1 MRGTRTRRTHA
12 GRAVIATASDAI
24 SHVRS
29 EVQSRPWW
37 YTTLLAIGFITLL
50 TAVGVLFFGINSG
63 PSTLVISDEVPP
75 VDSLD
80 FGVAISRLVGAP
92 IERGGTIQVLNNG
105 DEFLPALF
113 QAIDGAK
120 ASINFSVYIWED
132 GAISD
137 QLLDRLIRKQSQG
150 VAVRILLDGLG
161 GRKAPGDRL
170 DVLEKAGGHV
180 QKFRMPKFGSWT
192 RFHRRNHR
200 RSIVIDGETGFT
212 GGMAVADQWLGHAQD
227 PEHWRDMMFKI
238 TGTLASS
245 LQGAFVDEW
254 AGSSA
259 ELLVGPRIFPVSSAT
274 SSAGVE
280 RFINKINSPA
290 DDDHSMDYFF
300 VLPILAAR
308 ERVYVRTPYF
318 IPDGPLMK
326 ALEKKAQAGLD
337 VRLLVPGPVTDNRM
351 ARFSGQS
358 RYEALLKAGV
368 RIYEY
373 QPTFLHAKGLA
384 VDGKWSIVGS
394 PNLNSRS
401 RELDEENA
409 FGILDASLGA
419 RLDEIFIADL
429 RHSKEITSDAWRR
442 RNPLLRV
449 LQAASRV
456 LDQQS

>member
-1 MRGTRTRRTHA
+1 MSGTRTRRTLA
-12 GRAVIATASDAI
+12 GRAVIARASGAI
-24 SHVRS
+24 DRVRT
-29 EVQSRPWW
+29 EVESRPWW
-37 YTTLLAIGFITLL
+37 YTTLLAIGFITML

-63 PSTLVISDEVPP
+63 PSMLVISDAVPP

-150 VAVRILLDGLG
+150 VEVRILLDGLG
-161 GRKAPGDRL
+161 GRKAPDDRL
-170 DVLEKAGGHV
+170 DALEKLGGRV

-200 RSIVIDGETGFT
+200 RSIVIDGEIGFT

-227 PEHWRDMMFKI
+227 PEHWRDMMFRL
-238 TGTLASS
+238 TGALASS

-254 AGSSA
+254 ASSSA
-259 ELLVGPRIFPVSSAT
+259 ELLVGPRIFPVASAT

-308 ERVYVRTPYF
+308 ERVYVTTPYF

-337 VRLLVPGPVTDNRM
+337 VRLLLPGPVTDNRM

-358 RYEALLKAGV
+358 RYDALLKAGV

-419 RLDEIFIADL
+419 RLDEVFIADL

-449 LQAASRV
+449 LQGASRV

>member
-1 MRGTRTRRTHA
+1 MSGTRTRRTLA
-12 GRAVIATASDAI
+12 GRAVIARASGAI
-24 SHVRS
+24 DRVRT
-29 EVQSRPWW
+29 EVESRPWW

-50 TAVGVLFFGINSG
+50 TAVGVLFFGINNG
-63 PSTLVISDEVPP
+63 PSTLVVSDAVPP

-132 GAISD
+132 GAVSD

-150 VAVRILLDGLG
+150 VDVRILLDGLG
-161 GRKAPGDRL
+161 GRKAPDDRI
-170 DVLEKAGGHV
+170 DALEKLGGRV

-200 RSIVIDGETGFT
+200 RSIVIDGEIGFT

-227 PEHWRDMMFKI
+227 PEHWRDMMFRL

-254 AGSSA
+254 ASSSA
-259 ELLVGPRIFPVSSAT
+259 ELLMGPRIFPIATAT
-274 SSAGVE
+274 SSAGVA

-308 ERVYVRTPYF
+308 ERVYVTTPYF

-326 ALEKKAQAGLD
+326 ALEKKARAGLD
-337 VRLLVPGPVTDNRM
+337 VRLLLPGPVTDNRM

-358 RYEALLKAGV
+358 RYDALLNAGV

-419 RLDEIFIADL
+419 RLDEVFLADL
-429 RHSKEITSDAWRR
+429 RHSKEITIDAWRR

-449 LQAASRV
+449 LQGASRV

>member
-1 MRGTRTRRTHA
+1 MSGTRTRRTHA
-12 GRAVIATASDAI
+12 GRAVVATASGAI
-24 SHVRS
+24 DRVRT
-29 EVQSRPWW
+29 EVESRPWW

-50 TAVGVLFFGINSG
+50 TAVGVLFFGINNG
-63 PSTLVISDEVPP
+63 PSTLVISDAVPS

-132 GAISD
+132 GAVSD

-150 VAVRILLDGLG
+150 VEVRILLDGLG
-161 GRKAPGDRL
+161 GRKAPDDRL
-170 DVLEKAGGHV
+170 DALEKLGGRV

-200 RSIVIDGETGFT
+200 RSIVIDGEIGFT

-227 PEHWRDMMFKI
+227 PEHWRDMMFRL
-238 TGTLASS
+238 TGPLASS

-254 AGSSA
+254 ASSAA
-259 ELLVGPRIFPVSSAT
+259 ELLVGPRIFPIASAT

-308 ERVYVRTPYF
+308 ERVYVTTPYF

-337 VRLLVPGPVTDNRM
+337 VRLLLPGPVTDNRM

-419 RLDEIFIADL
+419 RLDGVFIADL
-429 RHSKEITSDAWRR
+429 RHSKEITIDAWRR
-442 RNPLLRV
+442 RNPLLRI
-449 LQAASRV
+449 LQGASRV